1 LFMRYTEQMMT
12 RMANAPDIIPPSDQL
27 IKTLWIGG
35 LTPAIGQE
43 ELRDA
48 FYAYGEVV
56 NVRVIPNKGMGFVE
70 FLTRAS
76 AEAAATALHN
86 TLCIQNTPLKLNW
99 ASRREAEPDASA
111 PDGAAYVHGT
121 YSSAAAVTDGSSYA
135 AGGYIL
141 PPPPGL
147 PPGIVAY
154 PGMAPVQQQPRH
166 LYASMDPNRMG
177 AVPKPIGTSS
187 AAAAAAAGASG
198 GSN

>member
-1 LFMRYTEQMMT
+1 MMT
-12 RMANAPDIIPPSDQL
+12 RMANAPDIIPPSDPL

-56 NVRVIPNKGMGFVE
+56 NVRIIPNKGMGFVE

-76 AEAAATALHN
+76 AEAAAAALHN

-99 ASRREAEPDASA
+99 ASRREAEHDPSA

-121 YSSAAAVTDGSSYA
+121 YSSAAGAADVAAGSYS

-147 PPGIVAY
+147 PPGMVAY
-154 PGMAPVQQQPRH
+154 PGMQPVQQQPKH
-166 LYASMDPNRMG
+166 LYASMDPHRMG
-177 AVPKPIGTSS
+177 AVPKPIAGTSS
-187 AAAAAAAGASG
+187 SNGAAAAAAAGS
-198 GSN
+198 SK